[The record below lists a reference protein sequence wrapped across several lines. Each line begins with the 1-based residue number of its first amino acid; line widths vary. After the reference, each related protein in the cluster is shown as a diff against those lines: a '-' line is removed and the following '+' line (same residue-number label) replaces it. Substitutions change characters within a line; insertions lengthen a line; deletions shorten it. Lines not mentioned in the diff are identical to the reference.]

1 MGNFVDTPPVE
12 AEEPSVGTS
21 SDSDTELRADDYV
34 IDLDAPEY
42 HEYLMERK
50 KSLSEGA
57 LLDDVTYLDWKRN
70 NNFLTCFIV
79 NFFRNTDS
87 KQRNN
92 REMLGK
98 RLSVPTTGNEI
109 RAVRKNTKEYEKR
122 AIESKQRIDDVKK
135 KYNLKNR
142 DYTARTYVWNEH
154 DKKQAKLEKQQR
166 KLLRQQ
172 IRLKYN
178 LPTPKTSRNTVIA
191 SG

>member
-1 MGNFVDTPPVE
+1 
-12 AEEPSVGTS
+12 
-21 SDSDTELRADDYV
+21 
-34 IDLDAPEY
+34 
-42 HEYLMERK
+42 
-50 KSLSEGA
+50 
-57 LLDDVTYLDWKRN
+57 
-70 NNFLTCFIV
+70 
-79 NFFRNTDS
+79 
-87 KQRNN
+87 
-92 REMLGK
+92 MLGK

>member
-42 HEYLMERK
+42 HEYLMERR

-70 NNFLTCFIV
+70 NNVL
-79 NFFRNTDS
+79 NEQDRNTDS

-122 AIESKQRIDDVKK
+122 AVESKQRIDDVKK

-178 LPTPKTSRNTVIA
+178 LPTPKTSRTTVIA

>member
-1 MGNFVDTPPVE
+1 MGNFVDTPPIE
-12 AEEPSVGTS
+12 AEEPSVGSS
-21 SDSDTELRADDYV
+21 SDSDTELGAGDYI

-42 HEYLMERK
+42 REYLLERR

-57 LLDDVTYLDWKRN
+57 LLDDITYLDWRRN
-70 NNFLTCFIV
+70 NNIL
-79 NFFRNTDS
+79 NKHERNTEH
-87 KQRNN
+87 KPRNN
-92 REMLGK
+92 RDMLGK

-109 RAVRKNTKEYEKR
+109 IALRKNSAEYEKR
-122 AIESKQRIDDVKK
+122 AMDSRQRIDDVKK

-142 DYTARTYVWNEH
+142 DYTARAIVWKEQ

-172 IRLKYN
+172 IRLKYD
-178 LPTPKTSRNTVIA
+178 LPTPKTSRTADIA

>member
-1 MGNFVDTPPVE
+1 
-12 AEEPSVGTS
+12 
-21 SDSDTELRADDYV
+21 
-34 IDLDAPEY
+34 
-42 HEYLMERK
+42 
-50 KSLSEGA
+50 
-57 LLDDVTYLDWKRN
+57 
-70 NNFLTCFIV
+70 
-79 NFFRNTDS
+79 
-87 KQRNN
+87 
-92 REMLGK
+92 MLGK

-122 AIESKQRIDDVKK
+122 AVESKQRIDDVKK

-178 LPTPKTSRNTVIA
+178 LPTPKTSRTTVIA
-191 SG
+191 SGWKCRRKLRSCDEN